1 MRKKTTTNEPQLPLR
16 RRESPLSVTPR
27 RIALVGPGAVEV
39 RLQSDALPAPTE
51 TWDRAHALG
60 HKLLKRFAKA
70 RSCLVRVNANRRD
83 VLWWRRNGRHL
94 EVSVHHVLLTWPSE
108 VIAVVAREPEAWPV
122 LQGRLPTEPRTAAL
136 PELHARGRV
145 HDLDALLAVER
156 RRLRDAHRNT
166 KERLSLA
173 GIADVPVTWGR
184 WPAIPPRRTLRLG
197 SCPHDPL
204 LLRVHPVLDDTAV
217 PSWFVGVV
225 LWHELLHVA
234 IPPKEEASGR
244 RAVHPPRFRR
254 LERAHPHHDLALA
267 WEGRHIERLLAR
279 CRERCRSR

>member
-1 MRKKTTTNEPQLPLR
+1 MTKKTAGTELQLPLR
-16 RRESPLSVTPR
+16 KRKLESPLSVTPR
-27 RIALVGPGAVEV
+27 RVALVGAGAIEV
-39 RLQSDALPAPTE
+39 RLYDGLSSPTE
-51 TWDRAHALG
+51 TWDSAHALG
-60 HKLLKRFAKA
+60 NKLLKRFPRAS
-70 RSCLVRVNANRRD
+70 SCQIRVNANRRD

-94 EVSVHHVLLTWPSE
+94 EVSVHHALLGWPKEVL
-108 VIAVVAREPEAWPV
+108 AVVAREPGSWPV
-122 LQGRLPTEPRTAAL
+122 LQQRLPSAPRPDL

-166 KERLSLA
+166 KEPMSLSY
-173 GIADVPVTWGR
+173 IADVPVTWGR

-197 SCPHDPL
+197 SCHHDPV
-204 LLRVHPVLDDTAV
+204 LLRVHPVLDDSTV

-234 IPPKEEASGR
+234 IPPHEQESGR

-254 LERAHPHHDLALA
+254 LERVHPHHELALA